1 MQAAKAQKS
10 CTSTPARQSVGF
22 QHTQIIAETGK
33 YVMVYVL
40 YLKQYQKNMSVR
52 DTKASDDDNPTFPIS
67 NRSMVPQD
75 LHYCLSNFIILYLS
89 NTMSSGISNTSEGN

>member
-1 MQAAKAQKS
+1 MQAAKAETIMNIH
-10 CTSTPARQSVGF
+10 TSSSELWLVAQ
-22 QHTQIIAETGK
+22 QIIAGTGK